1 MTSDLM
7 SILGELIQIAQKNE
21 DGYRAAAERVQDS
34 VLKQALQKRAEYCHN
49 AVTDLQGK
57 VKQIVH
63 ARGKVGSLVGGM
75 PCDQASINEMLIG
88 KENLTIIEEWD
99 TSEYTHK
106 VALC

>member
-21 DGYRAAAERVQDS
+21 DGYRAAADRVQDS
-34 VLKQALQKRAEYCHN
+34 VLKQALQKRADYCHN
-49 AVTDLQGK
+49 AVIDLQSK

-63 ARGKVGSLVGGM
+63 TRGKSGSLVGGM
-75 PCDQASINEMLIG
+75 PCDQASMNEMLIG

-99 TSEYTHK
+99 TDDYTHK
-106 VALC
+106 IASC